1 MLDAGFWIIIMVII
15 KVIIMVIIMVIIVG
29 NHHLTAPM
37 ASMRKRGSREQAQA
51 TDLQSVRNPSRY
63 AWGPRCDYQMGRYMS
78 GLETDRAKIRMGI
91 KTRAQDR

>member
-63 AWGPRCDYQMGRYMS
+63 AWGEQCDY
-78 GLETDRAKIRMGI
+78 
-91 KTRAQDR
+91 

>member
-1 MLDAGFWIIIMVII
+1 MVTI

-63 AWGPRCDYQMGRYMS
+63 AWGPRCDYQMSRYLS
-78 GLETDRAKIRMGI
+78 GLEIDRAKKWI
-91 KTRAQDR
+91 KTYTRAWLGQVGEHLGKEI

>member
-1 MLDAGFWIIIMVII
+1 MLDAGVLIIIMVIL
-15 KVIIMVIIMVIIVG
+15 MVIIVV

-63 AWGPRCDYQMGRYMS
+63 AWRALCDYQMSR
-78 GLETDRAKIRMGI
+78 
-91 KTRAQDR
+91 

>member
-63 AWGPRCDYQMGRYMS
+63 AWRALCDYQMSR
-78 GLETDRAKIRMGI
+78 
-91 KTRAQDR
+91 